1 MSFKMKGFPL
11 MEGTKKTQ
19 DLKGAQNLIKHYD
32 KYKDDPSYQAAL
44 DKAMGGKS
52 TYDPEKRLMHTKRD
66 TSAPLTQKKSKNKEQ
81 LLNEGF
87 TQADADQMIK
97 DGAVTGVVAGGAA
110 GAKSSKKVDQSKSDW
125 QPAFPGADYSQAE
138 LDAMSD
144 AEKIKKNIPLSK
156 KKKKK

>member
-1 MSFKMKGFPL
+1 MKGFPL
-11 MEGTKKTQ
+11 VEGTKKTQ

-44 DKAMGGKS
+44 DKAMGGES
-52 TYDPEKRLMHTKRD
+52 TYDPKKRLMHTKRD
-66 TSAPLTQKKSKNKEQ
+66 TVSPITQKKSKTKKKGKTKEQ
-81 LLNEGF
+81 LLKEGF
-87 TQADADQMIK
+87 TQADADKMIA
-97 DGAVTGVVAGGAA
+97 DGAVTGVVTGGATK
-110 GAKSSKKVDQSKSDW
+110 GNKNTKQEDRDFV
-125 QPAFPGADYSQAE
+125 PAFAGADYSQAE